1 MKKSLVIIITA
12 FVGFF
17 VAIFQYIYNRSVWL
31 DEAKLAL
38 NILDRDYLGLM
49 QPLDSGQIAPIL
61 FLWIERFNIQVF
73 GSNELA
79 LRLFPLLAFLI
90 SIILVIK
97 VTTLITKNKMIVWYT
112 TALFCLSP
120 RLIYYASEIKQYSID
135 VMVLLLLYY
144 VFFKAY
150 KTNNNKRLV
159 LIVTGLLTICL
170 SNISVLV
177 LFTLGCYTLVF
188 EKKKI
193 KELVLPI
200 VFWVGAFIVYYALFI
215 YKHPNA
221 VIMKSYWSFAF
232 MPNNPFNIAFWSW
245 VWQTFKTIFVYLLGF
260 VSLFYIYLIMLL
272 FYLFSIIILIKKRAY
287 KICFLVMFPILLHLV
302 LSMLKLYP
310 FAPRLVLYQVPLY
323 LLTIGFGLNSILNY
337 GKEKF
342 NYKLVIA
349 FTLFPILISAGLLWK
364 RLPLKKEEIK
374 PVYDYITNTIQPEDK
389 IYVYSKNQDVFD
401 FYNKIGYLN
410 YKNEIILSGSNRK
423 NFKNNDVEL
432 DKLNGRVWFIFAHN
446 YKFKHDKISE
456 QEYIL
461 NYMKAN
467 GGIVQD
473 SILSIKSDGYLIEV
487 KH

>member
-1 MKKSLVIIITA
+1 MKKNLVIIITA
-12 FVGFF
+12 LVG
-17 VAIFQYIYNRSVWL
+17 VIAAIYQYLYNRSVWL

-38 NILDRDYLGLM
+38 NILDRDYLGLT
-49 QPLDSGQIAPIL
+49 QPLDSGQVAPIL
-61 FLWIERFNIQVF
+61 FLWIEKCNIELF

-79 LRLFPLLAFLI
+79 LRLLPLLAFLI

-97 VTTLITKNKMIVWYT
+97 VTALITQNKMIVWYT

-120 RLIYYASEIKQYSID
+120 RLIYYASEIKQYSVD

-144 VFFKAY
+144 VFFKSY
-150 KTNNNKRLV
+150 KTKNSKRAV
-159 LIVTGLLTICL
+159 LIIVGMLTIFI
-170 SNISVLV
+170 SNISVLI
-177 LFTLGCYTLVF
+177 LFVFGCYTLVF
-188 EKKKI
+188 NRNKI
-193 KELVLPI
+193 KPLLLPAA
-200 VFWVGAFIVYYALFI
+200 FWGVTFGIYYSLFI
-215 YKHPNA
+215 HNHPNA
-221 VIMKSYWSFAF
+221 VIMKSYWGFAF
-232 MPNNPFNIAFWSW
+232 LPRNPFSMAFWDW
-245 VWQTFKTIFVYLLGF
+245 IWQTFKTIFIYLLGF
-260 VSLFYIYLIMLL
+260 VAKFHINSVMALLYVFSIVIMLQ
-272 FYLFSIIILIKKRAY
+272 KRAY
-287 KICFLVMFPILLHLV
+287 KVCFLVLFPIILHLV

-323 LLTIGFGLNSILNY
+323 LLTMGYGLNSILSY

-342 NYKLVIA
+342 NDKLVLA
-349 FTLFPILISAGLLWK
+349 FTLFPILIAAILLWK

-423 NFKNNDVEL
+423 NFKNNDAEL
-432 DKLNGRVWFIFAHN
+432 DKLSGRVWFIFAHN

-467 GGIVQD
+467 EGVVQD